1 VREAVSVTA
10 ARPFPW
16 SSLDTTSQ
24 AEVRAL
30 RAVRRWAEAH
40 ADLRRLPTV
49 LAQLLG
55 VEVSVRVRRAEAVVD
70 SGRSAEGAAVLL
82 VAAGDHGVGRAAL
95 VQAESALVSAV
106 LRRVA
111 RRPVPLAFDPAG
123 PLPAGAVGAF
133 AAVVAA
139 ATRRAH
145 QGLALHVL
153 AAGPP
158 SALLADLARAC
169 DALVG
174 VTLTVLVDHDAFDAR
189 VVVSQSAALAAPSFP
204 WNAAALAALGP
215 TPLALPLVA
224 CGLRMLVTEVA
235 RLCVGDVFVPA
246 AWPLGRARE
255 GERER
260 EVVALQGPVWLAA
273 PAAEFG
279 VRAQLVPGGRLV
291 LGGALE
297 PLCQDEAP
305 EASMDA
311 NAGEGVD
318 KAELIDAIGDVPVLV
333 RVELGEARMA
343 AREWAAVG
351 TGDVLTLGRRVGESV
366 LLRVGGVPV
375 ARGDLVEVDG
385 EVGVRI
391 VERLVGDGASS

>member
-1 VREAVSVTA
+1 VSAQAT
-10 ARPFPW
+10 RPFPW
-16 SSLDTTSQ
+16 SSLDTTTH
-24 AEVRAL
+24 AEVHAL

-40 ADLRRLPTV
+40 ADLRRLPAV
-49 LAQLLG
+49 LAELLG
-55 VEVSVRVRRAEAVVD
+55 VEVAVRVRRAEVVTD
-70 SGRSAEGAAVLL
+70 RRVTGGGAAVLL
-82 VAAGDHGVGRAAL
+82 VAAGERGVGRAAL
-95 VQAESALVSAV
+95 VQAEGALVAAV

-111 RRPVPLAFDPAG
+111 HRPAQLAFDPAG

-139 ATRRAH
+139 AGRRAH
-145 QGLALHVL
+145 QGVALAVL

-158 SALLADLARAC
+158 AALQADLARSG
-169 DALVG
+169 DALLA

-189 VVVSQSAALAAPSFP
+189 IVVSQGAALAAPSFP
-204 WNAAALAALGP
+204 WNVAALAALGP
-215 TPLALPLVA
+215 TPLVLPLVA
-224 CGLRMLVTEVA
+224 CAVRIPVAEVA
-235 RLCVGDVFVPA
+235 RLGVGDVFVPA
-246 AWPLGRARE
+246 AWPLARE
-255 GERER
+255 GD
-260 EVVALQGPVWLAA
+260 ALQGPAWLAA
-273 PAAEFG
+273 PAAELG

-297 PLCQDEAP
+297 PLCPDEAA
-305 EASMDA
+305 EASMGA
-311 NAGEGVD
+311 NSGEGVD

-351 TGDVLTLGRRVGESV
+351 KGDVVTLGRRVGESV

-391 VERLVGDGASS
+391 VERLGGDGAAS